1 MWPLDPQ
8 NRPLRRPGAESDRQL
23 VLEIAGG
30 SSEALGLLYDRY
42 ASIVYA
48 LARRMLHQV
57 EDAEEVVQDVFSQVW
72 RDARRYQAA
81 RATVAGWIVVL
92 ARTRSIDRLRS
103 RMARPDL
110 AGAVAPETAPP
121 IASGERDPEQV
132 AMDEQHAEAVRGA
145 LQRLPESQRLLMEL
159 TYYDGLTQTEI
170 AARTGVPLGTVKTR
184 IRTAM
189 ATLSAALTV

>member
-1 MWPLDPQ
+1 MDSQ
-8 NRPLRRPGAESDRQL
+8 NRLLHAFGADSDRHL

-30 SSEALGLLYDRY
+30 SSDALGVLYDRY
-42 ASIVYA
+42 ARIVYA

-81 RATVAGWIVVL
+81 RASVAGWIVML

-110 AGAVAPETAPP
+110 TSAVAPDTASP
-121 IASGERDPEQV
+121 IASGERDPEQT
-132 AMDEQHAEAVRGA
+132 AMQEQHAAAVRTA

-159 TYYDGLTQTEI
+159 SYYDGLTQSEI

-184 IRTAM
+184 IRSAM
-189 ATLSAALTV
+189 ATLAAALTV

>member
-1 MWPLDPQ
+1 MDPQ
-8 NRPLRRPGAESDRQL
+8 NRQHRTAGAESDRQL

-30 SSEALGLLYDRY
+30 SSEALGELYDRY

-48 LARRMLHQV
+48 LARRMVHQV

-81 RATVAGWIVVL
+81 RATVAGWLVML

-110 AGAVAPETAPP
+110 AAAVAPDAAPP
-121 IASGERDPEQV
+121 LTSHERDPEQV
-132 AMDEQHAEAVRGA
+132 VIAAQDAEAVRGA
-145 LQRLPESQRLLMEL
+145 FQRLPESQRLLMEL

-184 IRTAM
+184 IRSAM
-189 ATLSAALTV
+189 ATLAAALTV

>member
-1 MWPLDPQ
+1 LDPQ
-8 NRPLRRPGAESDRQL
+8 NQLLRGPGTEPDRQL

-42 ASIVYA
+42 ARVVYA
-48 LARRMLHQV
+48 MARRMLHQV

-72 RDARRYQAA
+72 REARRYQAT
-81 RATVAGWIVVL
+81 RASVAGWIVML

-103 RMARPDL
+103 RMARPDVVT
-110 AGAVAPETAPP
+110 AVAPDAAPP
-121 IASGERDPEQV
+121 IASRERDPEQV
-132 AMDEQHAEAVRGA
+132 AMAEQHAEAVRGA
-145 LQRLPESQRLLMEL
+145 LQRLPESQRILMEL

-189 ATLSAALTV
+189 ATLTAALTV